1 MADKLMY
8 IPNDDTPS
16 VDYNSQ
22 LKRLD
27 TQLNEQSSLDTQL
40 NEQSNQIVIKVPM
53 LLSQQIRKRYNKTLG
68 TTVIN
73 SQMSPPSLLIMT
85 NLDLVMEHLR
95 FLTSSVV
102 EKSLQEPRRN
112 DRVDLTTGFIQ
123 LGFHIILITRA

>member
-1 MADKLMY
+1 M
-8 IPNDDTPS
+8 DT
-16 VDYNSQ
+16 
-22 LKRLD
+22 K
-27 TQLNEQSSLDTQL
+27 L
-40 NEQSNQIVIKVPM
+40 NEQSNQILIKVPK
-53 LLSQQIRKRYNKTLG
+53 LLNQQIRKCYNKTLG

-112 DRVDLTTGFIQ
+112 DRVDLTTGIIQ